1 MQTVIERNVEK
12 VISAQDAAAL
22 ERMTS
27 FRVSDLIREGR
38 NAGIEKA
45 NGTWVENDKM
55 CHLATAVTAAKA
67 HGINL

>member
-12 VISAQDAAAL
+12 VISAQDAKAL

-27 FRVSDLIREGR
+27 FRLSDLIREGR
-38 NAGIEKA
+38 AAGIEKA
-45 NGTWVENDKM
+45 DGSWTDGDKM